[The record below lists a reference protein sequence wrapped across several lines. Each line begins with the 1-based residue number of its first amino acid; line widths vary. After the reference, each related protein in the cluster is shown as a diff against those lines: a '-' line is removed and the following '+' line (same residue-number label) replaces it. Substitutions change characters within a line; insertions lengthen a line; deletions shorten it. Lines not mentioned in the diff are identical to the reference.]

1 MDTWRKVWRE
11 GFAPALS
18 LNGLKALRRALA
30 SNDARLAQGATTFP
44 PPLASVRD
52 WPVEAACALGFCAWQ
67 GEHLETVGEVG
78 EFFSRCCFEADQRI
92 GKPAASRWFLKW
104 FDDTPRDDM
113 RRELLTEVTRAIHE
127 RHGPIAPAKQY
138 QQPDLFASIPQV
150 A

>member
-1 MDTWRKVWRE
+1 MDTWRKVWRN

-18 LNGLKALRRALA
+18 INGLRALRRALA
-30 SNDARLAQGATTFP
+30 SNDSRLAQGATTFP
-44 PPLASVRD
+44 PPLASARD

-67 GEHLETVGEVG
+67 GEQLETVGEVG

-104 FDDTPRDDM
+104 FDDTPREEM
-113 RRELLTEVTRAIHE
+113 RRELLTEVNRAIHE
-127 RHGPIAPAKQY
+127 RYSPMAPAKP
-138 QQPDLFASIPQV
+138 QQRDLYESIPQV